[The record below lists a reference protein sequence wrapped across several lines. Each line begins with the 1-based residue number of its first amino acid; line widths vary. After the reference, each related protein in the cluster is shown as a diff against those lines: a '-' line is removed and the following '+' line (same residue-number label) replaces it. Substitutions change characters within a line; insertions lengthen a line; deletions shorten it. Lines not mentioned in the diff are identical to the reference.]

1 MNNQISK
8 KSYIFLL
15 VVIII
20 SFASVWYSCKIT
32 IKEINLLTSN
42 IAGIISEEGDHSDED
57 IDEDIDEDVDKPDD
71 SKEQE
76 EFVCLMP
83 AIKILSAG
91 YYYGSQGDQLGI
103 GPLPPVV
110 DIQTNYWIFWE
121 IIQNNKDLN
130 NFEISAELP
139 DNVVWTNNKTALS
152 GSLKYGE
159 VSKKVIWTV
168 DQVDKNK
175 GNYKIGF
182 EIGLIPAD
190 QDINSILNL
199 LTNIQYKAIDKSCQQ
214 EIKGKLNNITTDL
227 IYDNLAKN
235 KGIIVPS
242 E

>member
-1 MNNQISK
+1 MKNQLSK

-15 VVIII
+15 VVIVI
-20 SFASVWYSCKIT
+20 SFALVWYYCQIT
-32 IKEINLLTSN
+32 IKEINLLTGN
-42 IAGIISEEGDHSDED
+42 IVGIISEKGDDSDED
-57 IDEDIDEDVDKPDD
+57 IDECIDKTDD
-71 SKEQE
+71 LKEQE

-91 YYYGSQGDQLGI
+91 YYYSSQGDQLGI
-103 GPLPPVV
+103 GPLPPMV
-110 DIQTNYWIFWE
+110 DVKTNYWIFWE
-121 IIQNNKDLN
+121 IVQNDKDLN

-182 EIGLIPAD
+182 EIGLIPTE

-227 IYDNLAKN
+227 IHDSLAGN
-235 KGIIVPS
+235 KGVIVPS